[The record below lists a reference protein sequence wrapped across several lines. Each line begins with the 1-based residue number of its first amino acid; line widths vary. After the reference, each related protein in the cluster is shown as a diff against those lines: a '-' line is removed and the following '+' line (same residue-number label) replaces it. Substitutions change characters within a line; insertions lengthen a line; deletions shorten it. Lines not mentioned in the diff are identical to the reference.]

1 MRDFV
6 LGLTFMLLGAVVV
19 TIASQYP
26 TMASLQYGPS
36 LFPSLIGG
44 GGFIGGLVIS
54 VTQLLALKSQM
65 AGTGASVRKNFDL
78 RSIIVSFLPCAL
90 IVFYIFAS
98 EFLGA
103 VICLGIVMFVLMLVK
118 KTSLPLALCVSLIAS
133 LVIYFLFSRYLMI
146 PLPTGLLN
154 FWG

>member
-1 MRDFV
+1 MRDLF

-19 TIASQYP
+19 TVASQYP

-44 GGFIGGLVIS
+44 GFLIGGLVIS
-54 VTQLLALKSQM
+54 VTQLLALKSQLL
-65 AGTGASVRKNFDL
+65 GTGASIRTAFDF
-78 RSIIVSFLPCAL
+78 RSILVSLLPCGL
-90 IVFYIFAS
+90 IIFYIFAS

-103 VICLGIVMFVLMLVK
+103 ALCLGVIMFVLMLVRR
-118 KTSLPLALCVSLIAS
+118 TSLPLALCVSLIAS
-133 LVIYFLFSRYLMI
+133 LIIYFLFARYLLI

>member
-1 MRDFV
+1 MRDLL
-6 LGLTFMLLGAVVV
+6 LGLAFMLLGAVVITV
-19 TIASQYP
+19 ASQYP

-44 GGFIGGLVIS
+44 GFLIGGLVLS
-54 VTQLLALKSQM
+54 VKQLPTLKSQPPS
-65 AGTGASVRKNFDL
+65 ADASARKVFDL
-78 RSIIVSFLPCAL
+78 RSIFVSLLPCAL
-90 IVFYIFAS
+90 IIFYIFAS

-103 VICLGIVMFVLMLVK
+103 ALCLGIIMFVLMLVR

-133 LVIYFLFSRYLMI
+133 LIIYFLFSRYLLI
-146 PLPTGLLN
+146 PLPEGLLN